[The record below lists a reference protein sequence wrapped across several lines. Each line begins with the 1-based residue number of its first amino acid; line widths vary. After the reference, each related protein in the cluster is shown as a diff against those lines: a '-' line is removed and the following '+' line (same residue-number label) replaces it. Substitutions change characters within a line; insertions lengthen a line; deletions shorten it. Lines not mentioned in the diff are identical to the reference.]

1 MFCWFVSGKTG
12 VGYKSPWW
20 SPHIWQLYKPRIHP
34 RRYEDLDTASSCDF
48 FTSESDFEALARVDV
63 YTLGSINTKLLFLS
77 SFIENIWTRTATL
90 ESKKI
95 TCVSIVSTHTR
106 RSRYIN
112 FFSSLFRFDSI
123 PIHIKKGNYNLSSLF
138 VTLLPIKG
146 ILFVL
151 FRVLSG
157 NERETTSAA
166 CRTLHGFLGSTRFKQ
181 GVTTNA
187 NVSILVT

>member
-1 MFCWFVSGKTG
+1 MFCWFVSGKTC
-12 VGYKSPWW
+12 VGYKYPWW

-34 RRYEDLDTASSCDF
+34 RRYEDLDTTSSCDF
-48 FTSESDFEALARVDV
+48 FTSESDFEALAGVDV

-112 FFSSLFRFDSI
+112 FFSSLFRFNSI
-123 PIHIKKGNYNLSSLF
+123 PIHTKEGNYNLSCLS
-138 VTLLPIKG
+138 VTLLPIKKNTFC
-146 ILFVL
+146 IVSDPFWEWK
-151 FRVLSG
+151 RIDICSIC
-157 NERETTSAA
+157 NTA
-166 CRTLHGFLGSTRFKQ
+166 FLVSTRFKQ
-181 GVTTNA
+181 D
-187 NVSILVT
+187 VSIFVI